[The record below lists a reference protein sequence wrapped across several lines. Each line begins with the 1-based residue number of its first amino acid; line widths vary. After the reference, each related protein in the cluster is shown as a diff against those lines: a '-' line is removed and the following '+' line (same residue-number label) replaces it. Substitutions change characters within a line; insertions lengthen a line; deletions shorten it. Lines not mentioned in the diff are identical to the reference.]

1 MQRFSSIQTRA
12 VENIPLSPLSK
23 LLFANTRIAF
33 LWFILRLYVSYQWL
47 TSGFAKLTG
56 YSIAFDSFGQPSRG
70 GAWVF
75 TTHSD
80 SGLKS
85 FITSALTHAN
95 GPFPNVQE
103 WYAAFLQHVVL
114 PNTTTFAYFVTFG
127 EVLVGLGL
135 LLGAFTGIAAFFGIV
150 MNMNYLFAGSIS
162 INPVLCV
169 CSLLLVLA
177 WRVSGFW
184 GIDRYLL
191 PLLGTPWTGS
201 FVSPS
206 RAKSLTTVI
215 EHPS

>member
-1 MQRFSSIQTRA
+1 MQRFSSIQPRA
-12 VENIPLSPLSK
+12 VESIPLSPLSK
-23 LLFANTRIAF
+23 LLFANTRIAW

-47 TSGFAKLTG
+47 TSGITKLTG
-56 YSIAFDSFGQPSRG
+56 HSIAFDSFGKASPG

-75 TTHSD
+75 TPHGD
-80 SGLKS
+80 AGLKG
-85 FITSALTHAN
+85 FIASALTHTN
-95 GPFPNVQE
+95 GPFPSVLG
-103 WYAAFLQHVVL
+103 WYAAFLQHLVL
-114 PNTTTFAYFVTFG
+114 PNVTVFAYLVTFG

-135 LLGAFTGIAAFFGIV
+135 LLGAFTGFVAFFGIV

-162 INPVLCV
+162 INPILCT

-201 FVSPS
+201 FASPS
-206 RAKSLTTVI
+206 RAESPGITT
-215 EHPS
+215 EQPS

>member
-12 VENIPLSPLSK
+12 VESIPLSPLSK
-23 LLFANTRIAF
+23 LLFANTRIAW

-47 TSGFAKLTG
+47 TAGIAKLTG
-56 YSIAFDSFGQPSRG
+56 YSIAFNSFGKASPG

-75 TTHSD
+75 TTHGEA
-80 SGLKS
+80 GLKG
-85 FITSALTHAN
+85 FIASALTHAS
-95 GPFPNVQE
+95 GPFPSVQG
-103 WYAAFLQHVVL
+103 WYATFLEHVIL
-114 PNTTTFAYFVTFG
+114 PNTVVFSYLVTFG

-135 LLGAFTGIAAFFGIV
+135 LFGAFTGIAAFFGIV

-162 INPVLCV
+162 INPILCV

-201 FVSPS
+201 FAAPS
-206 RAKSLTTVI
+206 RAKSLTTT
-215 EHPS
+215 EEQLP

>member
-1 MQRFSSIQTRA
+1 LQRFSSIQTRN
-12 VENIPLSPLSK
+12 VESIPLSPLSK
-23 LLFANTRIAF
+23 LLFANTRIAW

-47 TSGFAKLTG
+47 TSGIAKLTG
-56 YSIAFDSFGQPSRG
+56 RSIAFGSFGQASPG

-75 TTHSD
+75 TAHGNA
-80 SGLKS
+80 GLKG
-85 FITSALTHAN
+85 FIGSALTHAN
-95 GPFPNVQE
+95 GPFPSVQG
-103 WYAAFLQHVVL
+103 WYAAFLEHVVL
-114 PNTTTFAYFVTFG
+114 PNTVAFSYVITFG

-162 INPVLCV
+162 INPILCI

-201 FVSPS
+201 FATPS
-206 RAKSLTTVI
+206 RAKSLTMTV
-215 EHPS
+215 ERLS